1 MDLIRYRAR
10 LYPVKPD
17 ASEDEKDE
25 YRYFYDDLKTTNL
38 LDEHGW
44 IYGGLLYF
52 GDQPYLVGDFV
63 EVTEDYCIPEFFN
76 PINKKYVNCTI
87 DAKTLCAGIKV
98 SNELT
103 IFRGDIISTTNA
115 NKVSR
120 YEIYSTKFG
129 LAAKNISTGVTR
141 NLDRKDV
148 INESTCVIGNKFENP
163 ELLEKTIEPKMKLF
177 RFIKPFRSL
186 IAATSEE
193 NALQIYKNEN
203 YKIDDND
210 DVIYDEVRR
219 VRNLFFEEKA
229 LLFPYLAADNS
240 EIKQD
245 LCDEAVSRERVL
257 IDEDDFNYMEKI
269 FWTDDLDNMED

>member
-10 LYPVKPD
+10 LYPVKPG

-25 YRYFYDDLKTTNL
+25 YYDYEDL

-52 GDQPYLVGDFV
+52 GKQPYLVGDF
-63 EVTEDYCIPEFFN
+63 EDVTDDYCIPGFCN
-76 PINKKYVNCTI
+76 PINEKYVNGTI
-87 DAKTLCAGIKV
+87 DAKTLCAGITV
-98 SNELT
+98 SNKLT
-103 IFRGDIISTTNA
+103 IFRGDIISTNNA

-163 ELLEKTIEPKMKLF
+163 ELLKNNIKQKMKFYRF
-177 RFIKPFRSL
+177 RKPFRSL

-193 NALQIYKNEN
+193 KALQIYKNEHDEV
-203 YKIDDND
+203 DDND
-210 DVIYDEVRR
+210 DVICDEVRR
-219 VRNLFFEEKA
+219 VRNLFFEERA

-245 LCDEAVSRERVL
+245 LCDEAVFRERVL
-257 IDEDDFNYMEKI
+257 IDEDDFKYMEKI
-269 FWTDDLDNMED
+269 FWTDDLDDWED

>member
-1 MDLIRYRAR
+1 MDLIKYRAR

-25 YRYFYDDLKTTNL
+25 YRYFYDDLETTNL

-76 PINKKYVNCTI
+76 PINEKYVNCT
-87 DAKTLCAGIKV
+87 GIKV
-98 SNELT
+98 SNKLT

-219 VRNLFFEEKA
+219 VRNLFFGEKA

-245 LCDEAVSRERVL
+245 LCDQAVSRERAL

>member
-1 MDLIRYRAR
+1 MMLYQITDRPHAGAYIKLECIQSILPFGGGLAMNLIRYRAR
-10 LYPVKPD
+10 LYPIKPD

-25 YRYFYDDLKTTNL
+25 YRYFYDDLETTNL

-76 PINKKYVNCTI
+76 PINEKYVNCTI

-98 SNELT
+98 SNKLT

-129 LAAKNISTGVTR
+129 LAAKNISTGVTKSL
-141 NLDRKDV
+141 NSNNV
-148 INESTCVIGNKFENP
+148 INESTCVIGNKFENN
-163 ELLEKTIEPKMKLF
+163 ELLE
-177 RFIKPFRSL
+177 
-186 IAATSEE
+186 
-193 NALQIYKNEN
+193 
-203 YKIDDND
+203 D
-210 DVIYDEVRR
+210 
-219 VRNLFFEEKA
+219 
-229 LLFPYLAADNS
+229 
-240 EIKQD
+240 
-245 LCDEAVSRERVL
+245 
-257 IDEDDFNYMEKI
+257 
-269 FWTDDLDNMED
+269 